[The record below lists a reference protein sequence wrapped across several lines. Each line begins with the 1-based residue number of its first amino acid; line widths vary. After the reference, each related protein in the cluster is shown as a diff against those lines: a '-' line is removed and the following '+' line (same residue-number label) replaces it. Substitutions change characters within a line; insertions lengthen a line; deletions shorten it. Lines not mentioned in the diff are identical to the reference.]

1 MEEWTIRSL
10 IDEINRLTELYDK
23 GIPEVS
29 DEYWDNL
36 YFKLKQM
43 EEETG
48 IIYPDSPTQKIHFE
62 KVSELKKVK
71 HNHPMLSLDKTK
83 NLDDI
88 KTFLDTF
95 EWIAMA
101 KLDGLTCSL
110 KYVNGELVSAETR
123 GNGIEGEDITHN
135 ARVITSIPQKINYK
149 DELVVDGEVI
159 CTYENF
165 EQFKNSYKNP
175 RNFASGSIRLLDSKE
190 CEKRHLTFV
199 AWDCFCNDY
208 FYDRYLN
215 KPYNIQ
221 KTLSLKLQILG
232 DLGFITVPN
241 FTDCDIDSID
251 MAVSIIKEY
260 CTYPIDGI
268 VFKYD
273 DIDVY
278 AAAGRTDHHF
288 KGGLAY
294 KFYDETY
301 PTRLKYIQW
310 TMGRTGILTPVAV
323 FDPIDIDGS
332 TVERASLHNVSVMK
346 EVLGDCA
353 YVGEPLQIYKANQ
366 IIPQIA
372 EAGPKYDYGYV
383 IAHGGVSANDAIER
397 CPICG
402 GDVAYI
408 TSDDGV
414 INVYCDNPS
423 CKGKLINRLDH
434 FCGKKGL
441 DIKGLSKATFEKLI
455 DWGWANNIEDVFTLA
470 VHRNEWINKSG
481 FGTKSVDKILTSIE
495 EHKHTTLNAF
505 ISAIGIPFIGKTV
518 AADLAKEFKTYEDF
532 RNAVRD
538 KEYHFYDLPNFG
550 IEMDNFLKTFDYSE
564 ADRISKILI
573 IETPVV
579 NNTLINSKLQ
589 GKTIVITGKL
599 TNFKNRDE
607 LKSIIE
613 KVGGKVGSSITGKTD
628 LLINNDVNSNSAKN
642 NAAKQR
648 GISILSEADFIKH
661 YLEN

>member
-48 IIYPDSPTQKIHFE
+48 IIYPDSPTQSIHFE

-83 NLDDI
+83 DFNDI
-88 KTFLDTF
+88 KIFVKNHK
-95 EWIAMA
+95 WIAMA
-101 KLDGLTCSL
+101 KMDGLTCSL
-110 KYVNGELVSAETR
+110 KYLNGKLVSAETR

-135 ARVITSIPQKINYK
+135 AKVISSIPQKINYK
-149 DELVVDGEVI
+149 DELIIDGEII
-159 CTYENF
+159 CTYED
-165 EQFKNSYKNP
+165 FKPFKDVYKNP

-190 CEKRHLTFV
+190 CKKRHLTFV
-199 AWDCFCNDY
+199 AWDVISHFNTNELVEK
-208 FYDRYLN
+208 YLSCRLDFIN
-215 KPYNIQ
+215 E
-221 KTLSLKLQILG
+221 
-232 DLGFITVPN
+232 LGFITVPKLS
-241 FTDCDIDSID
+241 DEYILIDKVVD
-251 MAVSIIKEY
+251 FFKEN
-260 CTYPIDGI
+260 CIYPIDGI

-273 DIDVY
+273 DINEY

-294 KFYDETY
+294 KFYDESYETEV
-301 PTRLKYIQW
+301 KDIEW
-310 TMGRTGILTPVAV
+310 TMGRTGQLTPVLIYK
-323 FDPIDIDGS
+323 DIEIDGAICN
-332 TVERASLHNVSVMK
+332 RASLHNISIMTQ
-346 EVLGDCA
+346 LMGGA
-353 YVGEPLQIYKANQ
+353 YPGQKVFIYKANQ
-366 IIPQIA
+366 IIPQVESAQEDNLDNIPMIKI
-372 EAGPKYDYGYV
+372 PK
-383 IAHGGVSANDAIER
+383 I
-397 CPICG
+397 CPYCG
-402 GDVAYI
+402 GPTEIRKDIDSEVL
-408 TSDDGV
+408 
-414 INVYCDNPS
+414 YCTNPQ
-423 CKGKLINRLDH
+423 CRGKLINRLDH

-455 DWGWANNIEDVFTLA
+455 DWGWINNIEDIFTLA
-470 VHRNEWINKSG
+470 AHRNEWIHKNG
-481 FGTKSVDKILTSIE
+481 FGTKSVDKILISIE

-518 AADLAKEFKTYEDF
+518 AADLTKEFKTYEDF
-532 RNAVRD
+532 RNAVKD

-564 ADRISKILI
+564 VDRISKILI

-579 NNTLINSKLQ
+579 NNTLINSNLQ
-589 GKTIVITGKL
+589 GKIIVITGKL

-613 KVGGKVGSSITGKTD
+613 KAGGKVGSSITGKTD

-648 GISILSEADFIKH
+648 GIPILSEADFIKH

>member
-1 MEEWTIRSL
+1 MEEWTIRNL

-48 IIYPDSPTQKIHFE
+48 IIYPDSPTQSIHFE

-83 NLDDI
+83 DFNDI
-88 KTFLDTF
+88 KIFVKNHK
-95 EWIAMA
+95 WIAMA
-101 KLDGLTCSL
+101 KMDGLTCSL
-110 KYVNGELVSAETR
+110 KYLNGKLVSAETR

-135 ARVITSIPQKINYK
+135 AKVISSIPQKINYK
-149 DELVVDGEVI
+149 DELIIDGEII

-165 EQFKNSYKNP
+165 KPFKDVYKNP

-190 CEKRHLTFV
+190 CKKRHLTFV
-199 AWDCFCNDY
+199 AWDVISHFNTNGLVEK
-208 FYDRYLN
+208 YLSCRLDFIN
-215 KPYNIQ
+215 E
-221 KTLSLKLQILG
+221 
-232 DLGFITVPN
+232 LGFITVPKLS
-241 FTDCDIDSID
+241 DEYILIDKVVD
-251 MAVSIIKEY
+251 FFKEN
-260 CTYPIDGI
+260 CIYPIDGI

-273 DIDVY
+273 DINEY

-294 KFYDETY
+294 KFYDESYETEV
-301 PTRLKYIQW
+301 KDIEW
-310 TMGRTGILTPVAV
+310 TMGRTGQLTPVLIYK
-323 FDPIDIDGS
+323 DIEIDGAICN
-332 TVERASLHNVSVMK
+332 RASLHNISIMTQ
-346 EVLGDCA
+346 LMGGA
-353 YVGEPLQIYKANQ
+353 YPGQKVFIYKANQ
-366 IIPQIA
+366 IIPQV
-372 EAGPKYDYGYV
+372 E
-383 IAHGGVSANDAIER
+383 SAQE
-397 CPICG
+397 
-402 GDVAYI
+402 
-408 TSDDGV
+408 
-414 INVYCDNPS
+414 DNPNNIPMIEIPKICPYCGEPTEIRKDIDS
-423 CKGKLINRLDH
+423 EVLYCTNPQCGGKLINRLDH

-455 DWGWANNIEDVFTLA
+455 DWGWINNIEDVFTLA
-470 VHRNEWINKSG
+470 AHRNEWINKSG
-481 FGTKSVDKILTSIE
+481 FGTKSVDKILASIE

-532 RNAVRD
+532 RNAVKD

-579 NNTLINSKLQ
+579 NNTLINSNLQ
-589 GKTIVITGKL
+589 GKIIVITGKL
-599 TNFKNRDE
+599 TNFKNRDK

-613 KVGGKVGSSITGKTD
+613 KAGGKVGSSITGKTD

-648 GISILSEADFIKH
+648 GIPILSEADFIKH